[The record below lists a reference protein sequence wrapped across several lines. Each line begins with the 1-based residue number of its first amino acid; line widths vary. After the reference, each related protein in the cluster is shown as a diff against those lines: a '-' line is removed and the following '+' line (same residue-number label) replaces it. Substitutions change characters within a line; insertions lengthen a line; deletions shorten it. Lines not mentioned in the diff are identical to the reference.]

1 MKKIVLHYVKLTNPL
16 LFQTGF
22 PKLDQPTGGK
32 WLIHGTKHHKDYK
45 SQSLELP
52 YRIS

>member
-1 MKKIVLHYVKLTNPL
+1 MSNLQTH

-32 WLIHGTKHHKDYK
+32 WLVHGTKHPKDYK

-52 YRIS
+52 YRISKERI